1 MNAQASMQLSSPL
14 SSYSGPRTHFPPN
27 DQIFN
32 QNSPWVTA
40 VPTFSLT
47 APNGQMLSADPTFV
61 HPMTGALCRFT
72 ATGVS
77 CESRETA
84 MLGNTNMSAE
94 AKRFGLATEATSRAF
109 V

>member
-27 DQIFN
+27 AEPYN

-40 VPTFSLT
+40 IPTFSL
-47 APNGQMLSADPTFV
+47 ASANGQMLSADPTFV

-72 ATGVS
+72 ATGVT

-84 MLGNTNMSAE
+84 LLGATNMSAE